1 MKIELEQSR
10 NAVKGID
17 AALAD
22 LSRLKA
28 AYPNSLRTA
37 TWVIELQDDGT
48 IIYSRP
54 NPFATGDNSISQLEG
69 HNFFEEEVVF
79 EDIAKCRKHF
89 DSFVRSRKASESFIW
104 RSSSM
109 TGGVERKV
117 MLTRTFQTGY
127 CSPTGVIMMEIRGN

>member
-1 MKIELEQSR
+1 MKTEIAQTQNRGTGIE
-10 NAVKGID
+10 

-28 AYPNSLRTA
+28 LYPNSLRTA
-37 TWVIELQDDGT
+37 TWIIELNDDGT

-54 NPFATGDNSISQLEG
+54 NPFTSNENSTSTLEG

-89 DSFVRSRKASESFIW
+89 DSFVKSRKASESFIW
-104 RSSSM
+104 RSSS
-109 TGGVERKV
+109 TAGGVDRKV